1 MPRALTDALNP
12 PEPDEAARARAAAQ
26 VRALSAIAFI
36 ASAADNGSGIEAWVG
51 YESLHPLTWLPAQDG
66 IGLA

>member
-1 MPRALTDALNP
+1 MPRALTDALTP

-51 YESLHPLTWLPAQDG
+51 YEALHPLTWLPAQAG